1 MHNTSSHCHSR
12 MMFCYYA
19 VCTYC
24 LIISLSAQGKRK
36 MVDGFVR
43 WCAKGTQK
51 IGLSQKLELVE
62 AIDEVPTGLYDGFYV
77 KMPEEATEN

>member
-1 MHNTSSHCHSR
+1 MHNTSSHYHNW
-12 MMFCYYA
+12 MVICYD
-19 VCTYC
+19 VVFTYS
-24 LIISLSAQGKRK
+24 LIILLSVQGKRK

-51 IGLSQKLELVE
+51 IGLSQTLELVE